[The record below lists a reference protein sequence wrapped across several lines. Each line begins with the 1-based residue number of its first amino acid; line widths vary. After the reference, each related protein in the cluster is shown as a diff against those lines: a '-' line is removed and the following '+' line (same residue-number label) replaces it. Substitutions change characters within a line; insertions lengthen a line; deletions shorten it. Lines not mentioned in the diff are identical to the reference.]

1 MEQGSGRPILQD
13 RDSSRSSLFQPG
25 SALVVV
31 GRLKGEILSRFGKGL
46 FQMFLTWRLGGQWV
60 RFQFL
65 QFSSGSGSLGIGV
78 FRFFLKTRSSGGF
91 SLFKGLS
98 FIIKRRS
105 FTTHAEIWLHKGL
118 WFLNSKQLALHQKR
132 SEDWNC
138 SARWLRSLMLPDS
151 FCCLS

>member
-25 SALVVV
+25 SARVVV
-31 GRLKGEILSRFGKGL
+31 GRLKGEILSSFDKGL
-46 FQMFLTWRLGGQWV
+46 FQMFLTWRLGGQEM

-105 FTTHAEIWLHKGL
+105 FTTHV
-118 WFLNSKQLALHQKR
+118 QKFDYIR
-132 SEDWNC
+132 VGGS
-138 SARWLRSLMLPDS
+138 
-151 FCCLS
+151 